1 MQCNAMLCNA
11 MLCYAML
18 CYAML
23 CYAML
28 CYAMLCYAMLCYA
41 MLCNAMQCYAMLCY
55 AMLCYAMLCYAMLWC
70 DRYSKVRCG
79 LIWCCIGI
87 VWFWYEHDTLS
98 KYCSLKQTPNLS
110 ILFIAVLLNERY
122 GNILNTNFYINA
134 HSTNIFH
141 IAGLRITYS
150 GSRSYP
156 EYIEI
161 EGKLTQKIRLQVRKL
176 LSRDIFSS

>member
-1 MQCNAMLCNA
+1 MVLYWHC
-11 MLCYAML
+11 
-18 CYAML
+18 
-23 CYAML
+23 
-28 CYAMLCYAMLCYA
+28 
-41 MLCNAMQCYAMLCY
+41 
-55 AMLCYAMLCYAMLWC
+55 
-70 DRYSKVRCG
+70 
-79 LIWCCIGI
+79 I